1 MSLSRRHFLSATALT
16 TVTAT
21 ASFPAPVIFGAE
33 KEKKYRV
40 ALVGTGG
47 MGNNNLN
54 AAISTKTVETV
65 ALVDVDQKRRESAF
79 ETVKK
84 KTGEEPK
91 LFNNHQE
98 MLETVKPEIVIVA
111 TPEHWHPLITIDACK
126 AGAHVYLE
134 KPISHTVNEG
144 IAMVKTAQETKRTVQ
159 VGTHRRCSAAGI
171 AAKKYI
177 KEGNI
182 GQIGMARAFVHY
194 TAWGGKDKPTPDAP
208 TPEGL
213 DWDRWCGP
221 APLVPFNP
229 KIHPGGF
236 RQFLNYG
243 TGQLGDWGT
252 HWMDMILWIMDDQE
266 QFPSSVT
273 SVGGRFLWRDNTDAP
288 DTQSVLYKF
297 EKYMVEWEHRCYAG
311 NAPEK
316 EHIGVYFYGTKGT
329 VHIGD
334 GTWCVFKNQNKN
346 AVPETPETPSN
357 EGNLKV
363 LWRNF
368 IACIENGQKPI
379 CDIEYGHR
387 ATTMTL
393 LGMVSLKLGRSIGWN
408 GEKQTIPN
416 DPEAVKLLAREY
428 RNPWK
433 YPQ

>member
-1 MSLSRRHFLSATALT
+1 MSISRRSFLSASVLTAAS
-16 TVTAT
+16 AT
-21 ASFPAPVIFGAE
+21 LPTPAIFGAE
-33 KEKKYRV
+33 KNKKYQV

-47 MGNNNLN
+47 MGNANLG

-65 ALVDVDQKRRESAF
+65 ALVDVDRGRRELSF
-79 ETVKK
+79 ESVKK
-84 KTGEEPK
+84 STGLEAK
-91 LFNNHQE
+91 LFNDHRE
-98 MLETVKPEIVIVA
+98 MLEEVKPEIVIVA

-126 AGAHVYLE
+126 AGAHVYVE
-134 KPISHTVNEG
+134 KPVSHTINEG
-144 IAMVKTAQETKRTVQ
+144 IAMVKTARETGRTIQ
-159 VGTHRRCSAAGI
+159 VGTHRRCSPAGI

-182 GQIGMARAFVHY
+182 GQIGMVRAFVHY
-194 TAWGGKDKPTPDAP
+194 TAWGGKDVPTPDTP

-221 APLVPFNP
+221 APLIPFNS

-252 HWMDMILWIMDDQE
+252 HWMDMILWVMDDQE
-266 QFPSSVT
+266 QYPSTVSST
-273 SVGGRFLWRDNTDAP
+273 GGRFIWRDNTDAP
-288 DTQSVLYKF
+288 DTQSALYKF
-297 EKYMVEWEHRCYAG
+297 DKYMVEWEHRCYAG

-316 EHIGVYFYGTKGT
+316 ENIGVYFYGTKGT

-334 GTWCVFKNQNKN
+334 GNWSVFKSQDKN
-346 AVPETPETPSN
+346 ANPETPDTPKN
-357 EGNLKV
+357 EGNLQV
-363 LWRNF
+363 SWRNF
-368 IACIENGQKPI
+368 IESIENGQKPI

-393 LGMVSLKLGRSIGWN
+393 LGMLALKLGRNVRWD

-416 DPEAVKLLAREY
+416 DPEAVKLMSREY
-428 RNPWK
+428 RAPWK
-433 YPQ
+433 YPS